1 MTGKKSPSESEEQ
14 ICFVRWWDA
23 QFLRVRLFHVP
34 NGGHRPMS
42 VARKM
47 KQEGVRPGV
56 PDLCC
61 PEWRLWIEMKR
72 QTGGRLSADQKDW
85 IVYLEGIGDTVIVG
99 KGAQDASRQ
108 VLEWLSSRER

>member
-14 ICFVRWWDA
+14 IGFVRWWEG
-23 QFLRVRLFHVP
+23 QFPRVRLFHVP
-34 NGGHRPMS
+34 NGGHRAMS

-72 QTGGRLSADQKDW
+72 QSGGRLSADQKDW
-85 IVYLEGIGDTVIVG
+85 IAYLEGIGDTVIVG
-99 KGAQDASRQ
+99 KGAMDASRQ